1 VRLTPEPLTV
11 FPRCGRIFRS
21 PRTDNRGRRNYL
33 NSTNLSAVLQQL
45 LQNTSNLKGLREL
58 MTPDATYVSLN
69 FDNPEL
75 KKIESWAGTHKGPSA
90 LADVFAAIQRFW
102 TTLDFKVTDIIEQG
116 DRVAMFV
123 SFAYKSNVT
132 GKEITSPFGLLAR
145 FDRGKVAYVQF
156 LEDSY
161 GTAGSF
167 KTGGATRFH
176 SDPSGKEVEV

>member
-1 VRLTPEPLTV
+1 MA
-11 FPRCGRIFRS
+11 
-21 PRTDNRGRRNYL
+21 
-33 NSTNLSAVLQQL
+33 TNLTAVLQEIV
-45 LQNTSNLKGLREL
+45 QNTSNLNVLRQL
-58 MTPDATYVSLN
+58 MTPDATYVSLS

-75 KKIESWAGTHKGPSA
+75 KKVMPWAGTHKGPQA
-90 LADVFAAIQRFW
+90 LSDVFAAIRSSW
-102 TTLDFKVTDIIEQG
+102 KTLDFKVTDTIEQG
-116 DRVAMFV
+116 SRAALFGT
-123 SFAYKSNVT
+123 FTYESNAT

-145 FDRGKVAYVQF
+145 FEGDKVAYIQF